1 MRSAVIIG
9 VKLPTPMGKCAAKG
23 GTVMSELMKV
33 APYSKIRFYQ
43 LLTEKFGEQGKNA
56 LFIGFHLYA
65 FRKGI
70 RCAQRVVS
78 KGLPL
83 SYDSYQL
90 CREAVCRTAEARKL
104 PGQGGKSTREV
115 YDGETV
121 SRIYSCGTADC
132 FREFGAPAE
141 LEELYCRNVDLDV
154 NRAI

>member
-1 MRSAVIIG
+1 MCCEKGNSYVRAYEGCALFQNPFLSA
-9 VKLPTPMGKCAAKG
+9 PHR
-23 GTVMSELMKV
+23 
-33 APYSKIRFYQ
+33 KIRRA
-43 LLTEKFGEQGKNA
+43 GKNA
-56 LFIGFHLYA
+56 FFIGCHLYA

-90 CREAVCRTAEARKL
+90 CREAVGRTAEARKL

-141 LEELYCRNVDLDV
+141 LEELYCRNVDLDA
-154 NRAI
+154 NGAI